1 MKRLDAIE
9 LSLFAQRVN
18 AICDEMGAQLRQAA
32 FSPNIRDRLDFSCAL
47 FDARGGLIAQA
58 AHIPVHLGSMAHAMT
73 GVVSRFEWAPGDQVI
88 FNDPYLGGT
97 HLPDVTL
104 VAPVFAA
111 NRLVAFVA
119 NRAHYADI
127 GSSAPGSMPLT
138 TRLEDEGVL
147 LPPQKLV
154 RGGTIDHEILDAII
168 ERIRS
173 RADTLGDIHAQTGC
187 NLRGIERVESLLASI
202 GARDFERSVDA
213 LDAYA
218 EKLASARI
226 RNMPDGRYS
235 AVDYMEDD
243 GQGTENIPI
252 EVAIT
257 VEGERL
263 LVDFDGTAPQV
274 AGNINCPLSVTV
286 AAVWY
291 VLRCLLPAQ
300 TPACAGSFRP
310 VGIVAPEASL
320 VNASA
325 PAPVAAGNVETSS
338 RIVDVVLRALAAALP
353 GEIPALSQGTMNNFA
368 FGSDAA
374 AKRWGYYET
383 IGGGMGAGQGVAGLG
398 AVQSH
403 MTNTR
408 NTPIEVLEMRYPV
421 RIRRY
426 AMRRGSGGAGRWR
439 GGDGI
444 VREFEFTEPAICTLM
459 TERRRLVPSG
469 FEGGSDGMPGLNRRG
484 GKPLPAKCTMSVEAG
499 ERIVIETP
507 GGGGW
512 GAAQ

>member
-47 FDARGGLIAQA
+47 FDAQGGLIAQA

-73 GVVSRFEWAPGDQVI
+73 GVVSRFDWAPGDQVI

-104 VAPVFAA
+104 VAPVFVG
-111 NRLVAFVA
+111 NRLTAFVA

-138 TRLEDEGVL
+138 TRLEEEGVL
-147 LPPQKLV
+147 LSPQKLV
-154 RGGTIDHEILDAII
+154 QRGGIDQEILSATI
-168 ERIRS
+168 EQIRS
-173 RADTLGDIHAQTGC
+173 QADTLGDINAQIGC
-187 NLRGIERVESLLASI
+187 NLRGIERVESLLASV
-202 GARDFERSVDA
+202 GADDFERSVDA
-213 LDAYA
+213 LNGYA

-226 RNMPDGRYS
+226 RNMPDGCYK

-243 GQGTENIPI
+243 GQGAENIPI
-252 EVAIT
+252 EAAVT

-263 LVDFDGTAPQV
+263 VVDFDGTAPQT

-310 VGIVAPEASL
+310 VRIAAPEASL
-320 VNASA
+320 VNARA

-338 RIVDVVLRALAAALP
+338 RIVDVVLRALAPALP
-353 GEIPALSQGTMNNFA
+353 GAIPALSQGTMNNFA
-368 FGSDAA
+368 FGSDTA

-408 NTPIEVLEMRYPV
+408 NTPVEVLEMRYPV

-426 AMRRGSGGAGRWR
+426 AVRRGSGGAGRWR

-444 VREFEFTEPAICTLM
+444 VREFEFVEPAVCTLM
-459 TERRRLVPSG
+459 TERRRLAPSG
-469 FEGGSDGMPGLNRRG
+469 LEGGGNGMPGVNRRG
-484 GKPLPAKCTMSVEAG
+484 EKPLPAKCTMSVEAG